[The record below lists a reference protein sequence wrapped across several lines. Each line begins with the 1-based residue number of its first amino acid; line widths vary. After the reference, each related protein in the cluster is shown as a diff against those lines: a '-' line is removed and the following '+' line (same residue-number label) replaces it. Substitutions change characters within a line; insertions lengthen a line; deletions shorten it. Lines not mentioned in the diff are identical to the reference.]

1 MSIPPSLRIVDV
13 IPIYDHQ
20 LVHLFWGLRF
30 LLACPELL
38 LGNPLHLKT
47 SPQFLKIS
55 LQLMKISLQHLKISL
70 QPPAHEVLPLEKL
83 FFSVF
88 DDRLLLLCLFS
99 EVITATIF
107 LIKVVKICSMLQ
119 ILMIFWLYTNFMR
132 FIISWFYHIS
142 KSPIREMASFWFMNS
157 MVNKYSLVLGRSCI
171 WSEFQALVWFSKYY
185 KKVLSNTDFLF

>member
-1 MSIPPSLRIVDV
+1 METYDEFFELVNWLFKIIQWLLVQMSIPPSLRIVDV

-38 LGNPLHLKT
+38 LGNPLHLKF
-47 SPQFLKIS
+47 SPQFLKFS
-55 LQLMKISLQHLKISL
+55 LQLLKISLQHLKISL

-119 ILMIFWLYTNFMR
+119 ILMIFWLYTLQWL
-132 FIISWFYHIS
+132 IHCQC
-142 KSPIREMASFWFMNS
+142 SPYPFSDLEEL
-157 MVNKYSLVLGRSCI
+157 LVYFTVAR
-171 WSEFQALVWFSKYY
+171 WQALH
-185 KKVLSNTDFLF
+185 